1 MAWFPSMQKAHPP
14 KRTDDQRETNL
25 SRQHQQ
31 NHRPISRCLYTPV
44 HMFVLG
50 IDPGLTTT
58 GYGLV
63 TDGPQAVAAGVIRT
77 NPQAAVADRLLELH
91 RDLTG
96 LVAEHHPQVVAIEQ
110 VFSNRNLHTVANVG
124 RAAGVAML
132 VAAQAGLAVHEYTPS
147 SVKRAVAGYGN
158 APKEQVQKM
167 VAQRLGLAEL
177 PRPADAADALAV
189 ALCHL
194 QGAALAERVEAAR

>member
-1 MAWFPSMQKAHPP
+1 
-14 KRTDDQRETNL
+14 
-25 SRQHQQ
+25 
-31 NHRPISRCLYTPV
+31 
-44 HMFVLG
+44 MFVLG

-63 TDGPQAVAAGVIRT
+63 TDGPKVVIAGVIRT
-77 NPQAAVADRLLELH
+77 EPNTPVADRLLELH

-96 LVAEHHPQVVAIEQ
+96 LVAEHRPKVVAIEQ
-110 VFSNRNLHTVANVG
+110 VFSNRNLQTVANVG

-147 SVKRAVAGYGN
+147 SVKRAVTGYGS

-167 VAQRLGLAEL
+167 VAQRLGLAVL

-194 QGAALAERVEAAR
+194 QGAALQMRVEAAQ

>member
-1 MAWFPSMQKAHPP
+1 LGGKPEPSP
-14 KRTDDQRETNL
+14 
-25 SRQHQQ
+25 Q
-31 NHRPISRCLYTPV
+31 NHRRVSPSLYTPV

-63 TDGPQAVAAGVIRT
+63 APGPQAVIAGVVRT
-77 NPQAAVADRLLELH
+77 SPKTPVAHRLLELY
-91 RDLTG
+91 RDLTA
-96 LVAEHHPQVVAIEQ
+96 LVAEHHPTVVAIEQ
-110 VFSNRNLHTVANVG
+110 VFSNRNLQTVANVG
-124 RAAGVAML
+124 RASGVAML
-132 VAAQAGLAVHEYTPS
+132 VAAQAGLQVHEYTPS

-167 VAQRLGLAEL
+167 VAQRLGLADL

-194 QGAALAERVEAAR
+194 QGAALLERVEAAR

>member
-1 MAWFPSMQKAHPP
+1 VVSTDRLVKKHSCHP
-14 KRTDDQRETNL
+14 DA
-25 SRQHQQ
+25 SQ
-31 NHRPISRCLYTPV
+31 NHGPASLSLYTPV

-58 GYGLV
+58 GYGLIAP
-63 TDGPQAVAAGVIRT
+63 GPRAEVAGVIRT
-77 NPQAAVADRLLELH
+77 SPKTPVAQRLLELF
-91 RDLTG
+91 RDLSS
-96 LVAEHHPQVVAIEQ
+96 LVAEYQPAVVAIEQ
-110 VFSNRNLHTVANVG
+110 VFSNRNVQTVANVG
-124 RAAGVAML
+124 RASGVAML
-132 VAAQAGLAVHEYTPS
+132 VAAHAGLQVHEYTPS

-158 APKEQVQKM
+158 APKEQVQRM

-194 QGAALAERVEAAR
+194 QGAALLERVEAAR

>member
-1 MAWFPSMQKAHPP
+1 
-14 KRTDDQRETNL
+14 
-25 SRQHQQ
+25 
-31 NHRPISRCLYTPV
+31 
-44 HMFVLG
+44 MFVLG

-63 TDGPQAVAAGVIRT
+63 GAGPRALTAGVIRT
-77 NPQAAVADRLLELH
+77 NPKTEVAERLLELH

-96 LVAEHHPQVVAIEQ
+96 LMAEHQPTVVAIEQ
-110 VFSNRNLHTVANVG
+110 IFSNRNLQTVANVG
-124 RAAGVAML
+124 RAAGVAM
-132 VAAQAGLAVHEYTPS
+132 VAAAQAGLPVHEYTPS

-167 VAQRLGLAEL
+167 VAQRLGLAEP

-194 QGAALAERVEAAR
+194 QGAALLERVEAAR

>member
-1 MAWFPSMQKAHPP
+1 
-14 KRTDDQRETNL
+14 
-25 SRQHQQ
+25 
-31 NHRPISRCLYTPV
+31 
-44 HMFVLG
+44 MFVLG

-63 TDGPQAVAAGVIRT
+63 TTGPQVVISGVIRT
-77 NPQAAVADRLLELH
+77 IPKTPVALRLLELH
-91 RDLTG
+91 RDLAD
-96 LVAEHHPQVVAIEQ
+96 LVAEHRPTVVAIEQ
-110 VFSNRNLHTVANVG
+110 VFSNRNLQTVANVG

-132 VAAQAGLAVHEYTPS
+132 VAAQAGLPVHEYTPS

-158 APKEQVQKM
+158 APKEQIQKM
-167 VAQRLGLAEL
+167 VAQRLGLAEP

-194 QGAALAERVEAAR
+194 QGAALRERVDAAR

>member
-1 MAWFPSMQKAHPP
+1 
-14 KRTDDQRETNL
+14 
-25 SRQHQQ
+25 
-31 NHRPISRCLYTPV
+31 
-44 HMFVLG
+44 MFVLG

-63 TDGPQAVAAGVIRT
+63 TDGPRAVIAGVVRT
-77 NPQAAVADRLLELH
+77 SPKASVAERLLELH
-91 RDLTG
+91 RDLSD
-96 LVAEHHPQVVAIEQ
+96 LVAEHRPQVVAIEQ
-110 VFSNRNLHTVANVG
+110 VFSNRNLQTVANVG
-124 RAAGVAML
+124 RAAGVAIL
-132 VAAQAGLAVHEYTPS
+132 VAAQAGLEVHEYTPS

-167 VAQRLGLAEL
+167 VAQRLRLAEL

-194 QGAALAERVEAAR
+194 QGASLLERVEAAK

>member
-1 MAWFPSMQKAHPP
+1 
-14 KRTDDQRETNL
+14 
-25 SRQHQQ
+25 
-31 NHRPISRCLYTPV
+31 
-44 HMFVLG
+44 MFVLG

-63 TDGPQAVAAGVIRT
+63 TAGPRAVVAGVVGT
-77 NPQAAVADRLLELH
+77 NPKAPVAQRLLELY

-96 LVAEHHPQVVAIEQ
+96 LVAEHRPTVVAIEQ
-110 VFSNRNLHTVANVG
+110 VFSNRNLQTVANVG
-124 RAAGVAML
+124 RASGVAML
-132 VAAQAGLAVHEYTPS
+132 VAAQAGLRVHEYTPS

-158 APKEQVQKM
+158 APKDQVQKM

-194 QGAALAERVEAAR
+194 QGAALLERVEAAG

>member
-1 MAWFPSMQKAHPP
+1 MLPP
-14 KRTDDQRETNL
+14 T
-25 SRQHQQ
+25 SPFQ
-31 NHRPISRCLYTPV
+31 NHLLASPAAYTPV

-63 TDGPQAVAAGVIRT
+63 VEGPKAVNAGVIRT
-77 NPQAAVADRLLELH
+77 NRKVTVAERLLELH

-96 LVAEHHPQVVAIEQ
+96 LVEEHHPTVLAIEQ

-132 VAAQAGLAVHEYTPS
+132 VAAQAGLPVYEYTPS

-158 APKEQVQKM
+158 APKDQVQKM
-167 VAQRLGLAEL
+167 VAHRLGLSGL
-177 PRPADAADALAV
+177 GRQADAADALAV

-194 QGAALAERVEAAR
+194 QGASLRERVEAAR

>member
-1 MAWFPSMQKAHPP
+1 
-14 KRTDDQRETNL
+14 
-25 SRQHQQ
+25 
-31 NHRPISRCLYTPV
+31 
-44 HMFVLG
+44 MFVLG

-63 TDGPQAVAAGVIRT
+63 ADGPRAVSAGVIRT
-77 NPQAAVADRLLELH
+77 STGSAVAERLVELH
-91 RDLTG
+91 RDLTE
-96 LVAEHHPQVVAIEQ
+96 LVAEHGPTVVAIEQ
-110 VFSNRNLHTVANVG
+110 VFSNRNLQTVANVG

-132 VAAQAGLAVHEYTPS
+132 VAAQAKLPVFEYTPS

-158 APKEQVQKM
+158 APKDQVQKM
-167 VAQRLGLAEL
+167 VMQRLNLAEI

-194 QGAALAERVEAAR
+194 QGASLLARVEAAR

>member
-1 MAWFPSMQKAHPP
+1 
-14 KRTDDQRETNL
+14 
-25 SRQHQQ
+25 
-31 NHRPISRCLYTPV
+31 
-44 HMFVLG
+44 MFVLG

-63 TDGPQAVAAGVIRT
+63 VDGPRPVAAGVIRT
-77 NPQAAVADRLLELH
+77 GPDSPVSVRLLELH
-91 RDLTG
+91 RDLSE
-96 LVAEHHPQVVAIEQ
+96 LVADHQPTVMAIEQ
-110 VFSNRNLHTVANVG
+110 VFSNRNLQTVANVG

-132 VAAQAGLAVHEYTPS
+132 VAAQAGLPVFEYTPS

-158 APKEQVQKM
+158 APKDQVQKM
-167 VAQRLGLAEL
+167 VTQRLNLAEI

-194 QGAALAERVEAAR
+194 QGASLQARVEAAR

>member
-1 MAWFPSMQKAHPP
+1 
-14 KRTDDQRETNL
+14 
-25 SRQHQQ
+25 
-31 NHRPISRCLYTPV
+31 
-44 HMFVLG
+44 MFVLG
-50 IDPGLTTT
+50 IDPGLTVT

-63 TDGPQAVAAGVIRT
+63 TQGPQAVIAGVIRT
-77 NPQAAVADRLLELH
+77 SPKTPVAQRLLELH

-96 LVAEHHPQVVAIEQ
+96 LVAEHRPTVVAIEQ

-124 RAAGVAML
+124 RASGVAML
-132 VAAQAGLAVHEYTPS
+132 VAAAAGLQVHEYTPS

-194 QGAALAERVEAAR
+194 QGAALLERVEAAR

>member
-1 MAWFPSMQKAHPP
+1 
-14 KRTDDQRETNL
+14 
-25 SRQHQQ
+25 
-31 NHRPISRCLYTPV
+31 
-44 HMFVLG
+44 MFVLG

-63 TDGPQAVAAGVIRT
+63 ADGPRAVVAGVIRT
-77 NPQAAVADRLLELH
+77 SAQAPVAERLLELH

-96 LVAEHHPQVVAIEQ
+96 LVAEHRPEVVAIEQ
-110 VFSNRNLHTVANVG
+110 VFSNRNLQTVANVG

-132 VAAQAGLAVHEYTPS
+132 VAAQAGLLVYEYTPS

-167 VAQRLGLAEL
+167 VAQRLRLAEL

-194 QGAALAERVEAAR
+194 QGAALLERVEAAR

>member
-1 MAWFPSMQKAHPP
+1 MPANG
-14 KRTDDQRETNL
+14 DQRQGTVPK
-25 SRQHQQ
+25 S
-31 NHRPISRCLYTPV
+31 HRHVSLGAYTPV

-63 TDGPQAVAAGVIRT
+63 TAGPRAVIAGVIRT
-77 NPQAAVADRLLELH
+77 SPKARVAQRLLELH
-91 RDLTG
+91 RDLAEF
-96 LVAEHHPQVVAIEQ
+96 VAEHRPTVMAIEQ

-132 VAAQAGLAVHEYTPS
+132 VAAQAGLQVHEYTPS

-158 APKEQVQKM
+158 APKEQVQRM

-177 PRPADAADALAV
+177 PRPADASDALAV

-194 QGAALAERVEAAR
+194 QGAALLERLEAAR

>member
-1 MAWFPSMQKAHPP
+1 
-14 KRTDDQRETNL
+14 
-25 SRQHQQ
+25 
-31 NHRPISRCLYTPV
+31 
-44 HMFVLG
+44 MFVLG

-63 TDGPQAVAAGVIRT
+63 TAGPRAVVAGVVRT
-77 NPQAAVADRLLELH
+77 NPKTPVAQRLLELY

-96 LVAEHHPQVVAIEQ
+96 LVAEHHPTVVAIEQ
-110 VFSNRNLHTVANVG
+110 VFSNRNLQTVANVG
-124 RAAGVAML
+124 RASGVAML
-132 VAAQAGLAVHEYTPS
+132 VAAQAGLQVHEYTPS

-158 APKEQVQKM
+158 APKDQVQKM
-167 VAQRLGLAEL
+167 VARRLGLVDL

-194 QGAALAERVEAAR
+194 QGAALLERVEAAG